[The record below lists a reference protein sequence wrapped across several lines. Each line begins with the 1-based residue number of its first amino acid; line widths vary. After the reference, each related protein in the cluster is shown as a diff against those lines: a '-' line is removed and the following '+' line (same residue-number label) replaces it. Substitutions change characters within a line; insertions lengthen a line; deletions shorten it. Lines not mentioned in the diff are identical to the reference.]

1 MVPTSRNNKEMP
13 TARWCPLRLA
23 LSRGSRLELQA
34 PQSAWGQEPHAQ
46 TVACFADVWYKLVVV
61 LGNCSF
67 QNVRICSK
75 HFRAENHCPSFLP
88 WEFYLSS
95 FLLKLSVSWSVLT
108 VGEAFCNTPQYKYV
122 KINEDA
128 IEINEKNTM
137 KKLEASSLVCGIC
150 PLSSL
155 LKVYEAFL
163 SSLLKVYEAFFA
175 QSVWALSGSA
185 RQVRFSYEL
194 TWNDSSVQFSSVQ
207 FRSKKFVPCQ

>member
-1 MVPTSRNNKEMP
+1 
-13 TARWCPLRLA
+13 
-23 LSRGSRLELQA
+23 
-34 PQSAWGQEPHAQ
+34 
-46 TVACFADVWYKLVVV
+46 
-61 LGNCSF
+61 
-67 QNVRICSK
+67 
-75 HFRAENHCPSFLP
+75 
-88 WEFYLSS
+88 
-95 FLLKLSVSWSVLT
+95 LT

-194 TWNDSSVQFSSVQ
+194 T
-207 FRSKKFVPCQ
+207 